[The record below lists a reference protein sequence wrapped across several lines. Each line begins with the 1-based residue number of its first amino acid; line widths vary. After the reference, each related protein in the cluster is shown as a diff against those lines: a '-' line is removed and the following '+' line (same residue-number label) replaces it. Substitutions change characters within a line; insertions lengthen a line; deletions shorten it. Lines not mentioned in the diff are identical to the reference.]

1 MVCRASCQ
9 ISVLSNMYG
18 GVYKEH
24 YHHCPWRSHIS
35 LCSFPLMGTFLNL
48 RDIFQSTGQLSGLPL
63 RQPPNCSPTRST
75 RTFHIM
81 IIIMIT
87 IIIIILLLL
96 HQPQRLLEH
105 QKIAFQHLGPILHM
119 ANLIDTFGRPI
130 ELPLPFRALFSES
143 RRLFLELGFLLGN
156 GGGVGV

>member
-1 MVCRASCQ
+1 MGGGWGGIQRTLPSSPMEFPHQ
-9 ISVLSNMYG
+9 PLLISPDGHFSQSMRHFLIYG
-18 GVYKEH
+18 
-24 YHHCPWRSHIS
+24 
-35 LCSFPLMGTFLNL
+35 TA
-48 RDIFQSTGQLSGLPL
+48 LPS
-63 RQPPNCSPTRST
+63 RQPPSCSPTRST

-81 IIIMIT
+81 IIIIIT
-87 IIIIILLLL
+87 IIIIILLL

-143 RRLFLELGFLLGN
+143 RRLFLELGLLLGN